1 MIRDKGAIF
10 DMDGTL
16 LDSMWVWKQIDI
28 DFLGKRGFE
37 VPDDYLEMITPMGY
51 QRAAEY
57 TIARFGLDEKPEDLI
72 EEWYQMAAEAYAEWV
87 MLKPHVKEY
96 LEALKQ
102 SGTRIA
108 AATSSAYELIAPCL
122 KRNQILDYFE
132 AFVTTMEV
140 PRGKE
145 FPDVYLEAAKRLGI
159 APEKCIAYEDI
170 YKGICAAKQ
179 AGCRTVAVEEE
190 ASAYEA
196 EKIRRAADYYISDF
210 SELMK

>member
-72 EEWYQMAAEAYAEWV
+72 EEWYQMAAEAYAERV

-102 SGTRIA
+102 SGTL
-108 AATSSAYELIAPCL
+108 SLIH
-122 KRNQILDYFE
+122 I
-132 AFVTTMEV
+132 
-140 PRGKE
+140 
-145 FPDVYLEAAKRLGI
+145 
-159 APEKCIAYEDI
+159 
-170 YKGICAAKQ
+170 
-179 AGCRTVAVEEE
+179 
-190 ASAYEA
+190 
-196 EKIRRAADYYISDF
+196 
-210 SELMK
+210 

>member
-57 TIARFGLDEKPEDLI
+57 TIARFGLDEKPENLI
-72 EEWYQMAAEAYAEWV
+72 EEWYQMAAEAYAERV

-122 KRNQILDYFE
+122 KRNQILDFFE

-145 FPDVYLEAAKRLGI
+145 FPDIYLEAAKRLGI

>member
-72 EEWYQMAAEAYAEWV
+72 EEWYQMAAEAYAERV

-122 KRNQILDYFE
+122 KRNQILDFFE

-145 FPDVYLEAAKRLGI
+145 FPDIYLEAAKRLGI